1 MLKIYVDTEFLEG
14 TQKRRLLYV
23 PLWNTKPTIDLISIG
38 LVNEKGDK
46 EYYGICKDFN
56 LREAW
61 YRHDKK
67 YQNDGNGGGVYKVYW
82 IRDNVLKKVFEDLV
96 QIDLK
101 DDQPLPA
108 KYHRFT
114 LRNMRSLLD
123 LYGQSKVEIA
133 EEVKQFVYQE
143 FNTLWIEKTGS
154 RVVSLQDYIKEV
166 GPVRFC
172 GYYSDYDWV
181 VFCWLFGKMMDL
193 PTSSGFPM
201 YCYDLKQKLDD
212 VVAGLSISDLMNYQL
227 KNSDSAIIQI
237 DLGNVTFKDKLKVV
251 KRHHLYPENNN
262 DHSAKDDS
270 YWNRN
275 LDLFIDRYLK

>member
-1 MLKIYVDTEFLEG
+1 
-14 TQKRRLLYV
+14 
-23 PLWNTKPTIDLISIG
+23 
-38 LVNEKGDK
+38 
-46 EYYGICKDFN
+46 
-56 LREAW
+56 
-61 YRHDKK
+61 
-67 YQNDGNGGGVYKVYW
+67 
-82 IRDNVLKKVFEDLV
+82 
-96 QIDLK
+96 
-101 DDQPLPA
+101 
-108 KYHRFT
+108 
-114 LRNMRSLLD
+114 
-123 LYGQSKVEIA
+123 
-133 EEVKQFVYQE
+133 
-143 FNTLWIEKTGS
+143 
-154 RVVSLQDYIKEV
+154 
-166 GPVRFC
+166 
-172 GYYSDYDWV
+172 